1 MKLNL
6 KLFKTQNYSFND
18 KIDVMMPKTIKYNY
32 IANSNI

>member
-18 KIDVMMPKTIKYNY
+18 KIDVMMSKTIKHNY